1 MTENW
6 MRCCRNL
13 KLTESLAEKRRGVG
27 RRNMKKL
34 RINNVGDNEKLTQG
48 QLVTINPSFD
58 EDYLDDLI
66 AKAKHN
72 WKGIDPDQWLHNLR
86 GEYQV

>member
-1 MTENW
+1 
-6 MRCCRNL
+6 
-13 KLTESLAEKRRGVG
+13 
-27 RRNMKKL
+27 MKKL
-34 RINNVGDNEKLTQG
+34 RINNVGETVKPTQG
-48 QLVTINPSFD
+48 QLVTIRPSFD